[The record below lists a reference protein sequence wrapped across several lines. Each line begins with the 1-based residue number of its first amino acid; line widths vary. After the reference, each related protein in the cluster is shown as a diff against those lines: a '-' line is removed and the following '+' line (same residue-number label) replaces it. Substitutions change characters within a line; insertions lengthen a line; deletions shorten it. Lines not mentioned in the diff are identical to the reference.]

1 MRILVVEEEP
11 RTRSFLVR
19 AFVAEGFTVDHL
31 GDRELALDYAR
42 AHHLDLV
49 IVDLGLS
56 HTERLGLLSAFH
68 AELPELPVMV
78 LSESADLPTKLES
91 FGLGVVDYLVKPFA
105 LDELLARVRVHLHRG
120 TGAAMNLRAGGLT
133 LDEHTREARI
143 GDRIVGLS
151 DREFRLLRDLLMH
164 RGHVVSRERLLA
176 SVWGYDFDPQS
187 NVVDVCVRRL
197 RQRLGPDAPIETVR
211 NAGYRIVVGREEREA
226 LEREALER
234 EALGREAAER
244 ETLERAAGE
253 TTNP

>member
-105 LDELLARVRVHLHRG
+105 LDELLARARVHLHRAAG
-120 TGAAMNLRAGGLT
+120 TAMILKAGALT
-133 LDEHTREARI
+133 LNEHTREATI
-143 GDRIVGLS
+143 GDLVVGLA

-164 RGHVVSRERLLA
+164 PGEVVSRERLLA

-211 NAGYRIVVGREEREA
+211 NAGYRIVVGRQEREALERQA
-226 LEREALER
+226 LEREALEA
-234 EALGREAAER
+234 EAV
-244 ETLERAAGE
+244 ERAAGE
-253 TTNP
+253 TTSP